1 MKVACVKEKSMKVE
15 TDNKEKLL
23 SVVIPVFNEEDN
35 IFEVYTALSRVL
47 SSIRYTVE
55 IVFVDDGSRDKT
67 WNKINQ
73 LHQTDSLVKGIRFS
87 KNYGHQ
93 YALYAGL
100 NYARGDIVVSMDG
113 DLQHPPEVIPQL
125 IDEWEKGNM
134 VVNTMRKDEQGVS
147 LFKKWTSKV
156 FYKLFSFLSGVNLES
171 GMADFRLLDK
181 RVVEDLSM
189 FRERKLFLRGMIQ
202 IIGYPTTQ
210 IKYLC
215 QARHTGSS
223 KYTLCKML
231 KLAWTGISSFSMV
244 PLRISIVIGLIT
256 SAFAFAELFY
266 VVYARLFTHT
276 TVSGWASSVSI
287 TAFLFGVLFILLG
300 ITGEYIGHIL
310 IEVRDRPR
318 FLVQERI
325 GL

>member
-1 MKVACVKEKSMKVE
+1 MKVE

-23 SVVIPVFNEEDN
+23 SVVIPIFNEEDN
-35 IFEVYTALSRVL
+35 IIEVYTALSKVL
-47 SSIRYTVE
+47 SSISYTVE
-55 IVFVDDGSRDKT
+55 IIFVDDGSRDQT
-67 WNKINQ
+67 WNKITQ

-93 YALYAGL
+93 YALHAGL
-100 NYARGDIVVSMDG
+100 NYAIGDIVVSMDG

-134 VVNTMRKDEQGVS
+134 VVNTIRKNEKDIS
-147 LFKKWTSKV
+147 FFKKWTSKV
-156 FYKLFSFLSGVNLES
+156 FYRLFSLLSGVHLES

-181 RVVEDLSM
+181 RVVEDLCS
-189 FRERKLFLRGMIQ
+189 FRERELFLRGMIQ

-215 QARHTGSS
+215 QARNAGVS
-223 KYTLCKML
+223 KYTLRKMV
-231 KLAWTGISSFSMV
+231 KFACTGISSFSMV
-244 PLRISIVIGLIT
+244 PLRISIILGLIT
-256 SAFAFAELFY
+256 SVLSFAELFY
-266 VVYARLFTHT
+266 VVYVRLFTNT
-276 TVSGWASSVSI
+276 TVSGWASSVAI
-287 TAFLFGVLFILLG
+287 TSFLFGILFILLG
-300 ITGEYIGHIL
+300 IIGDYIGHIL
-310 IEVRDRPR
+310 IEVRGRPR